1 METKEFTSR
10 RVFMMSLP
18 IFCELLLQ
26 LLVGNADQ
34 AMLSGY
40 SQNAVGAVGNA
51 NQIISIAI
59 LVLSMLCTG
68 ATVLASQ
75 SIGAGD
81 KRRVTVVSS
90 VSALLV
96 LCSGVL
102 LSAVLLLFPAPLF
115 RLISVPDALLPEAVR
130 YTRIVACCLAVQG
143 AYMLVCSILRS
154 YGLVKEVLFTAVL
167 MNTLNI
173 GLNALLINGL
183 CGFPRLGAA
192 GAAIS
197 TNISKVAGFA
207 FALILLYKRT
217 DARFLP
223 RELRKPFPARELR
236 ETLAIS
242 LPCGAETFSYQFSQ
256 LTIMKF
262 INRMGTVAINTKI
275 YCYMMANAMY
285 LYSVAIAQATQIV
298 VGYLVGR
305 NDLGAIRG
313 RVWRSVIAS
322 IAVSESINLLIYL
335 FAEPIFGIFTQDP
348 AVIALARQIILV
360 EFALE
365 FGRSIN
371 ITMVRCLIAVGDVRF
386 PVGAALFS
394 TWFIAVGFGWLL
406 GVHFGMGLV
415 GLWIGMAADECFR
428 GILFV
433 FRFRAGRWQRYAQAT
448 HAAAQVQ

>member
-1 METKEFTSR
+1 METKEFSAR
-10 RVFMMSLP
+10 RVFHMSLP
-18 IFCELLLQ
+18 IFLELLLQ

-40 SQNAVGAVGNA
+40 SQNSVGAVGNA
-51 NQIISIAI
+51 NQIINIAI
-59 LVLSMLCTG
+59 LVLNMLCTG
-68 ATVLASQ
+68 ATVLAAQ
-75 SIGAGD
+75 SLGAGD
-81 KRRVTVVSS
+81 KRRVTIISS

-96 LCSGVL
+96 LTSGL
-102 LSAVLLLFPAPLF
+102 ALSAALLLFPEPLF
-115 RLISVPDALLPEAVR
+115 RLISVPDALLREAVQ
-130 YTRIVACCLAVQG
+130 YTRIVALCLTVQG
-143 AYMLVCSILRS
+143 AYMLVCAILRS
-154 YGLVKEVLFTAVL
+154 YGLVKEVLFTAIL

-183 CGFPRLGAA
+183 LGFPRLGAA

-207 FALILLYKRT
+207 FALVLLYRRT

-223 RELRKPFPARELR
+223 RALARPFPMRELR
-236 ETLAIS
+236 GTLAIS
-242 LPCGAETFSYQFSQ
+242 LPCGSETFSYQLSQ

-262 INRMGTVAINTKI
+262 VNRLGTAAINAKI

-305 NDLGAIRG
+305 RELGAIRE
-313 RVWRSVIAS
+313 RVWRSVIVS
-322 IAVSESINLLIYL
+322 IAVSETLNLVIYL
-335 FAEPIFGIFTQDP
+335 LAEPIFRIFTQDP
-348 AVIALARQIILV
+348 AVIALARQIILI

-365 FGRSIN
+365 LGRSVN
-371 ITMVRCLIAVGDVRF
+371 ITMVRCLIAAGDVRF

-394 TWFIAVGFGWLL
+394 TWFIAVGLGWLL
-406 GVHFGMGLV
+406 GMHFGMGLQ

-428 GILFV
+428 GLLFV
-433 FRFRAGRWQRYAQAT
+433 LRFRAGTWKRFAQK
-448 HAAAQVQ
+448 AQVPLQI

>member
-18 IFCELLLQ
+18 IFLELLLQ

-34 AMLSGY
+34 AMLSSY
-40 SQNAVGAVGNA
+40 SQNSVGAVGNA
-51 NQIISIAI
+51 NQIINIAI
-59 LVLSMLCTG
+59 LVLNMLCTG

-75 SIGAGD
+75 SLGAGD
-81 KRRVTVVSS
+81 KRRVSVVSS

-96 LCSGVL
+96 LLFGLL
-102 LSAVLLLFPAPLF
+102 LSAVLLLFPEPLF
-115 RLISVPDALLPEAVR
+115 RLISVPDTLIAEAAE
-130 YTRIVACCLAVQG
+130 YTRLVTLCLAVQG
-143 AYMLVCSILRS
+143 AYMLVCAILRS
-154 YGLVKEVLFTAVL
+154 YGLVKEVLLTAVI

-173 GLNALLINGL
+173 GLNALLINGF

-197 TNISKVAGFA
+197 TDVSKVVGFA
-207 FALILLYKRT
+207 LALVFLYKRT

-223 RELRKPFPARELR
+223 RLLAKPFPVRELR
-236 ETLAIS
+236 STLAIS
-242 LPCGAETFSYQFSQ
+242 LPCGSETFSYQLSQ

-262 INRMGTVAINTKI
+262 VNRLGTAAINTKI

-305 NDLGAIRG
+305 NELGSVRA
-313 RVWRSVIAS
+313 RVWRSVLAS
-322 IAVSESINLLIYL
+322 IAVSESLNLLIYV
-335 FAEPIFGIFTQDP
+335 FAAPIFGIFTQDP

-365 FGRSIN
+365 LGRSVN

-394 TWFIAVGFGWLL
+394 TWFIAVGLGWLL

-428 GILFV
+428 GLLFV
-433 FRFRAGRWQRYAQAT
+433 LRFRAGGWQRFAEKAQGTMYA
-448 HAAAQVQ
+448 